1 MYLLASRE
9 QGGLIDI
16 KNARNVEEVVAQS
29 NEGAI
34 TRRGNH
40 CWADGSNRCPLQMP
54 IDGA

>member
-9 QGGLIDI
+9 QGGLIDT
-16 KNARNVEEVVAQS
+16 KNARNVEEVAAQS

-34 TRRGNH
+34 TKRGNH
-40 CWADGSNRCPLQMP
+40 CWADGSNRCPLQMT